1 MEYVEKKTES
11 NERLSLQLQRKITEV
26 EKLGDDTSA
35 LWKQLG
41 ELQEYVNISR
51 EDLKSFRMYSFVS
64 LNTHLIHNVK
74 NDQKKFLI
82 ILFIVVA
89 IFQSLN
95 ILICLCLGCIL
106 KNHTRGLKISQHK
119 LDAVLLHLRLTG

>member
-64 LNTHLIHNVK
+64 INTNLIHNVK
-74 NDQKKFLI
+74 NDQK
-82 ILFIVVA
+82 
-89 IFQSLN
+89 SL
-95 ILICLCLGCIL
+95 
-106 KNHTRGLKISQHK
+106 
-119 LDAVLLHLRLTG
+119 

>member
-51 EDLKSFRMYSFVS
+51 EDLKSFRMYSFAS
-64 LNTHLIHNVK
+64 LNTNLIHNVK
-74 NDQKKFLI
+74 DDQTKFLI

-95 ILICLCLGCIL
+95 ILICLYLGCIL